1 MNHMKP
7 QSLPHIATHP
17 GYILKNELDSREMSQ
32 KNFAQSIDM
41 QVSMLN
47 EIIKGKRAVTAD
59 IALLLEGALA
69 IQADFWLTLQ
79 SQYELDEARIKEK
92 NIQKILHIEI
102 WNVIQQY
109 VPVSIFNK
117 LGLLS
122 ASLQSNIQKIWDI
135 YGVQH
140 LDDLIENF
148 ARHKELV
155 LYKKSDKLKNDQ
167 INIFAWSKLAMYLA
181 KDRAVAPFLSEKED
195 MIIDQLKIIL
205 AENEDVIERIQDVLN
220 SNGIRFFILEKF
232 DKTPIDG
239 YSFMSNH
246 NPTIVLTLRK
256 KTIDNLA
263 FTLFHELGHVFR
275 HFTNEAPCSFLN
287 VESANY
293 SHDYLLMEDEANRY
307 AKNKLIDEAVW
318 SAFMKQNPA
327 YQYEITDYNFESL
340 AANTGLHPGILFG
353 RYCYETNNYK
363 IRTKIDRKIY

>member
-1 MNHMKP
+1 MNDMKT
-7 QSLPHIATHP
+7 QSVPHKATHP
-17 GYILKNELDSREMSQ
+17 GVVLKNELDSRDISQ
-32 KNFAQSIDM
+32 KDFAQSIDM
-41 QVSMLN
+41 QVTMLN

-59 IALLLEGALA
+59 IAVLLEKALE

-79 SQYELDEARIKEK
+79 SQFELDEARIKEK

-109 VPVSIFNK
+109 VPVSILNK

-122 ASLQSNIQKIWDI
+122 TSLQANIQKIWDI

-148 ARHKELV
+148 ARHKELE

-167 INIFAWSKLAMYLA
+167 INIFAWSKLAMYMA
-181 KDRAVAPFLSEKED
+181 KEKEVAPFLSENED
-195 MIIDQLKIIL
+195 VIINQLKKIL
-205 AENEDVIERIQDVLN
+205 AENENVMERIQSILN
-220 SNGIRFFILEKF
+220 NYGIRFFILEKF
-232 DKTPIDG
+232 NQTPIDG
-239 YSFMSNH
+239 YSFVSNN

-275 HFTNEAPCSFLN
+275 HFSNEAPCSFLN
-287 VESANY
+287 VEYANY
-293 SHDYLLMEDEANRY
+293 SHDYLLMEDEANQY
-307 AKNKLIDEAVW
+307 AKNKLIDEVVW
-318 SAFMKQNPA
+318 NTFKKQNPTF
-327 YQYEITDYNFESL
+327 QYGVTDKNINSL

-363 IRTKIDRKIY
+363 IQTKIERTIN